1 MYCAVF
7 VRCTTAQ
14 TRCRLLPFVVTLCHS
29 FSLFVTRCHSLS
41 LVASLVVTRCHLSSL
56 VVPLVITRC
65 HSCSLV
71 VPLVVTRCHS
81 LSLVVT
87 RCTTRLSFYKRSE
100 TNWLISKGTCVLLF
114 YVVNGF
120 SIVKKKYVKE
130 CQTFTIEKNW
140 RFQNLSEKWIY
151 RKENLT
157 KCTNSEGQKSTR
169 YIRGNVYFDII
180 VFSRFF
186 LVYKTL
192 SQISFNLFCSGDKS
206 IFIRVP

>member
-1 MYCAVF
+1 MMAIIHSLTCTVPFSFAVPLLRLAVAYCH
-7 VRCTTAQ
+7 
-14 TRCRLLPFVVTLCHS
+14 LL
-29 FSLFVTRCHSLS
+29 SLFVTRCHSLS
-41 LVASLVVTRCHLSSL
+41 LVAPLVVTRCHLSSL

-71 VPLVVTRCHS
+71 VPLVVTRCHL

-130 CQTFTIEKNW
+130 CQTFTIEKN
-140 RFQNLSEKWIY
+140 
-151 RKENLT
+151 
-157 KCTNSEGQKSTR
+157 
-169 YIRGNVYFDII
+169 
-180 VFSRFF
+180 
-186 LVYKTL
+186 
-192 SQISFNLFCSGDKS
+192 
-206 IFIRVP
+206 